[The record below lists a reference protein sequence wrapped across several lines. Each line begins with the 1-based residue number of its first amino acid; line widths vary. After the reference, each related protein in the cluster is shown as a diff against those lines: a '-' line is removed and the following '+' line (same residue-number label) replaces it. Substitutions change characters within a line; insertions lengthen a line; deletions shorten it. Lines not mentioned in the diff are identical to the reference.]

1 MKHRMVALW
10 VASGLSLASAGS
22 TLAEVHLETTIASQ
36 LTAIHA
42 RLGVAGQTTVSIDR
56 QLALLGQI
64 NQSSHRLMGGLG
76 TTVATSS
83 HIATQLGYLDSIVQS
98 IDGRVQSI
106 TSNTGGAATTLNQGI
121 APTRRVNLSLNG
133 IAIVNRHI
141 QSDLKAMLFLNL
153 SLNRTLNQ
161 TNNQLP

>member
-10 VASGLSLASAGS
+10 VASGLSLASTGS
-22 TLAEVHLETTIASQ
+22 TLAEVHLQATIAGQ

-42 RLGVAGQTTVSIDR
+42 RLGVAGQTTASIDE

-64 NQSSHRLMGGLG
+64 DQSSHRLIGGLR

-83 HIATQLGYLDSIVQS
+83 HIASQLGYLDTIVQS
-98 IDGRVQSI
+98 IDGRVRSI

-121 APTRRVNLSLNG
+121 APTRRVNISLND

-141 QSDLKAMLFLNL
+141 QSALKTMLSLNQ

-161 TNNQLP
+161 TNNKVP